1 MTLGQVTSEVTENVR
16 RFGVGPVA
24 RDVAYR
30 AASRLIPL
38 TILEGIAAEARDID
52 PEWFMSGRL
61 LTRFATEPEVLAAA
75 RDSAWTRF

>member
-38 TILEGIAAEARDID
+38 TILEGIAAEARDIN
-52 PEWFMSGRL
+52 PSGSCRAGS

-75 RDSAWTRF
+75 RDSA